1 MQYAA
6 LIRPA
11 IDRVY
16 SSMRRAAAPMVRE
29 AVRHCG
35 PRPGLLLDFHFG
47 LLARPMPA
55 AAFAAVTTYSGGDGS
70 TERSGGLATVD
81 GDGAWALTEAG
92 THMALA
98 IQRAIGEGAQEH
110 WGQTPIATMPGATAL
125 PELADLL
132 GRLLDAGAASGGP
145 AFAAMAPVYEP
156 HDASP
161 ALQVS
166 TRLGALRHHRADAH
180 RAAWQGAGLTLPELL
195 ALPAGPQRDAIEAET
210 NRLDSPIYDALTEAQ
225 RWKLLAILAWLP

>member
-1 MQYAA
+1 VHYAA

-11 IDRVY
+11 VDRVY
-16 SSMRRAAAPMVRE
+16 AGMRKAAAPRVRQ
-29 AVRHCG
+29 AVTHQG

-55 AAFAAVTTYSGGDGS
+55 AAFAALTTYSGADGGAEL
-70 TERSGGLATVD
+70 TAGLATVD
-81 GDGAWALTEAG
+81 GAGTWALTEAG
-92 THMALA
+92 TLMALD
-98 IQRAIGEGAQEH
+98 IQRAIGEGAHEH
-110 WGQTPIATMPGATAL
+110 WSQTIIATMPGAAAL
-125 PELADLL
+125 PELAGLL

-156 HDASP
+156 ADASP

-195 ALPAGPQRDAIEAET
+195 ALPAGPERDAIEEET
-210 NRLDSPIYDALTEAQ
+210 NRRDAPVYGALTEAE
-225 RWKLLAILAWLP
+225 RWNLLAILAALP